1 MQKLTILII
10 DDSSVMSHFLA
21 NFFFKKNYN
30 VISFTDSTKAL
41 KAIENGLFVDAI
53 ITDLEMPK
61 LSGLQLTKAIRDLK
75 IDTPIAVLT
84 ASKESNIR
92 IKCLALG
99 ANECIIKPFNPIEL
113 GMRIQNLM
121 KKNHLYTV
129 IQRQVPG
136 YNIFKK
142 LINDMST

>member
-129 IQRQVPG
+129 IQSKTPH
-136 YNIFKK
+136 YSIFRKFVTE
-142 LINDMST
+142 IAI

>member
-10 DDSSVMSHFLA
+10 DDSSVMSYFLA

-113 GMRIQNLM
+113 SMRIQNLM

-142 LINDMST
+142 LINEMST